1 SVLAPAG
8 PPPAVAAPT
17 GPNPVGPPA
26 GRPGTR
32 SPIRQRVP
40 GANLPAA
47 PPAPPAGPAGPATG
61 GPLIGVPADP
71 SSVRALVEAFQDG
84 VRRAEGDVDHAPPAA
99 ERPRLSRR
107 VPGANL
113 SVAPAQSVPPTS
125 SDPGDPVEVRN
136 RISEFEAG
144 VARALREV
152 STDRRYEE
160 DPSR

>member
-1 SVLAPAG
+1 
-8 PPPAVAAPT
+8 
-17 GPNPVGPPA
+17 
-26 GRPGTR
+26 
-32 SPIRQRVP
+32 
-40 GANLPAA
+40 
-47 PPAPPAGPAGPATG
+47 PAGPAGPATG

-113 SVAPAQSVPPTS
+113 SVSPAQSVPPTS

>member
-1 SVLAPAG
+1 M
-8 PPPAVAAPT
+8 
-17 GPNPVGPPA
+17 
-26 GRPGTR
+26 
-32 SPIRQRVP
+32 
-40 GANLPAA
+40 
-47 PPAPPAGPAGPATG
+47 
-61 GPLIGVPADP
+61 PADP
-71 SSVRALVEAFQDG
+71 SSVRALVEEFEDG
-84 VRRAEGDVDHAPPAA
+84 VRRAQGDVGGTPPVA

-113 SVAPAQSVPPTS
+113 SVAPTQSVPPTS